1 MDRRWM
7 WPPDRDNYVSANFNN
22 YNNNESALTAT
33 SQEFENI
40 ADTIVAHGDFYNF
53 FNLYISSLFIWQI
66 LKYLIT
72 PIILLY
78 SKISSLIKFHS

>member
-1 MDRRWM
+1 M
-7 WPPDRDNYVSANFNN
+7 WPPDRDNYVSANFINTN
-22 YNNNESALTAT
+22 YNNESTLTT
-33 SQEFENI
+33 TSSQEFENI

-66 LKYLIT
+66 LKYLLT

-78 SKISSLIKFHS
+78 SKISSLIKIH